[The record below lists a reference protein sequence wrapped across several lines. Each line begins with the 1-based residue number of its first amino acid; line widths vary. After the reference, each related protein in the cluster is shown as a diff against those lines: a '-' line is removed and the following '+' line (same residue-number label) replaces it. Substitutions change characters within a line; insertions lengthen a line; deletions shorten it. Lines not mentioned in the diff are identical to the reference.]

1 MKKLLT
7 VLFLVTGFIGFAQQK
22 SIDQRVDELMKKMT
36 LEEKIGQLNQYTG
49 DNTVTGP
56 LTINPNKQ
64 QEIKRENLNGWKET
78 DKDEAVNMI
87 ENLLS
92 MIRR

>member
-64 QEIKRENLNGWKET
+64 QEIKEGKIGSMLNVIGWKYTRQYQEL
-78 DKDEAVNMI
+78 AMQSR
-87 ENLLS
+87 L
-92 MIRR
+92 